1 MATER
6 GSVESHEDAAHR
18 ALHHVQQT
26 MERTFVTF
34 LETKAQK
41 DLRSHGPIVLFTH
54 LHEVPEAVGDRQEG
68 LD

>member
-1 MATER
+1 M
-6 GSVESHEDAAHR
+6 
-18 ALHHVQQT
+18 HVQQT

-41 DLRSHGPIVLFTH
+41 DLRSRGPIVLFTQ
-54 LHEVPEAVGDRQEG
+54 HEVPETVGHSQEG